1 MAATKQKKIVFVCTG
16 NTCRSPMAEYLL
28 KRELKR
34 LGLRDIKVCS
44 VGIAAKKGDVINP
57 KSAQVLLEHGI
68 EVGEFSSTP
77 LTNRLLKDA
86 FAFVCMTD
94 RHCELLMD
102 MRWNVLRK
110 SGAEEIENN
119 VWSFGDITGY
129 DVMDPYGRDIEC
141 YRYVYGL
148 LEAGMSALIEKLE
161 LKKHARIVKPRASSG
176 TSSTG
181 KKRGRPKKE
190 ATETT
195 PTPKRGRGRPKKS
208 IESETMEEK
217 PEQIRL
223 EF

>member
-28 KRELKR
+28 KRELKVR
-34 LGLRDIKVCS
+34 GFRDIKVCS
-44 VGIAAKKGDVINP
+44 VGVSAKKGDVINP
-57 KSAQVLLEHGI
+57 KSAQVLAEHGI

-77 LTNRLLKDA
+77 LTDRLLKDA
-86 FAFVCMTD
+86 FAFVCMTE

-110 SGAEEIENN
+110 AGAEDIENN

-129 DVMDPYGRDIEC
+129 DVMDPYGRDIDC

-161 LKKHARIVKPRASSG
+161 LKKYARIVKPRASSG
-176 TSSTG
+176 ASSTG

-190 ATETT
+190 ITETVA
-195 PTPKRGRGRPKKS
+195 TPKRGRGRPKKNP
-208 IESETMEEK
+208 ENEELK
-217 PEQIRL
+217 QPEQIKL